1 MFCLP
6 TLRCKNYAQIL
17 LCVLLVYLSSVA
29 AAQTPVNIIFDT
41 DIGNDVDDALALA
54 MLHASE
60 NRHEARLLAVT
71 ITKDNQW
78 AAPYVDLVN
87 TFYGRPDIPIGMVRN
102 GKTPAS
108 DPLIQ
113 VPSERKNPDGSYV
126 YPHKIT
132 DGAQAQDAVALLRK
146 TLAAQPDDSVV
157 IVQVGFS
164 TNLARLLE
172 TKGDNISA
180 LDGSSLIKKKV
191 RLLVVM
197 AGNFSTGDPEFNLQ
211 QDVPSAQKV
220 FSEWP
225 TPIVDSGF
233 EIGAEMLFPASR
245 IEHDFAYVK
254 NHPVAEAYRSYKPMP
269 YDRPTWDLTAV
280 LYAVRPGNNYFA
292 LSPPGK
298 ISVLPGGRSRFDPSP
313 DGQHRYLI
321 LNEDQR
327 LRTLEAMIVLASGP
341 PPAIMSPIE
350 TRTEGTVHSVASK
363 NFLAFKCSERP
374 GHTPE
379 KAGGS
384 RCSLRPPTGFDLKF

>member
-1 MFCLP
+1 MFRSRTSC
-6 TLRCKNYAQIL
+6 CKHCAKIL
-17 LCVLLVYLSSVA
+17 LCALLIFLSGIA

-54 MLHASE
+54 MLHALE

-71 ITKDNQW
+71 ITKDNRW

-87 TFYGRPDIPIGMVRN
+87 TFYGRPEIPIGMVRN

-113 VPSERKNPDGSYV
+113 IPSERKNPDGSYV
-126 YPHKIT
+126 YPHKIA
-132 DGAQAQDAVALLRK
+132 DGAQAQEAVSLLRK
-146 TLAAQPDDSVV
+146 TLAAQPDGSVV

-172 TKGDNISA
+172 TKGDNLSA
-180 LDGSSLIKKKV
+180 LDGPSLIKKKV

-211 QDVPSAQKV
+211 QDVSSAQKV
-220 FSEWP
+220 FNEWP

-233 EIGAEMLFPASR
+233 EIGAAMLFPASR
-245 IEHDFAYVK
+245 IEHDFSYVK
-254 NHPVAEAYRSYKPMP
+254 NHPIAEAYRSYKPMT

-280 LYAVRPGNNYFA
+280 LYAVRPGDNYFA

-298 ISVLPGGRSRFDPSP
+298 ITVEPGGRSRFDASP
-313 DGQHRYLI
+313 DGRHRYLI
-321 LNEDQR
+321 LNEGQR
-327 LRTLEAMIVLASGP
+327 LRILEAMIVLASEP
-341 PPAIMSPIE
+341 PQCSPC
-350 TRTEGTVHSVASK
+350 
-363 NFLAFKCSERP
+363 L
-374 GHTPE
+374 
-379 KAGGS
+379 
-384 RCSLRPPTGFDLKF
+384 